1 MKKLKTIICVCAVA
15 SMIAASVNAFAYEYP
30 SWSAK
35 DENGNALVSVQNE
48 DGTFTE
54 LPSWAE
60 AYAALDYDSA
70 PDNVKE
76 MILIARRC
84 LTLEKM
90 GIDPHELYAEYL
102 GAEFNPYLQ

>member
-1 MKKLKTIICVCAVA
+1 MKKLKTIICVCAA
-15 SMIAASVNAFAYEYP
+15 SMLATSANAFAYEYP

-35 DENGNALVSVQNE
+35 DENGNAIMSVQNE
-48 DGTFTE
+48 DGTWVE
-54 LPSWAE
+54 LPSWIE

-76 MILIARRC
+76 MILVARRC

-90 GIDPHELYAEYL
+90 GINPHELYAEYL
-102 GAEFNPYLQ
+102 GAEFNPDLQ